1 MEFDILKILDNKD
14 YNEFDDVIQ
23 ARYQY
28 QLENNE
34 VLTNLKKQ
42 LDNIKDYKDQLKD
55 LNDKYRVIF
64 K

>member
-14 YNEFDDVIQ
+14 YNEFDNVIQ

-34 VLTNLKKQ
+34 VLTNLKNQ
-42 LDNIKDYKDQLKD
+42 LDNIKDYKEELKS

>member
-1 MEFDILKILDNKD
+1 MEFDILKILDKKD

-34 VLTNLKKQ
+34 VLTNLKNQ
-42 LDNIKDYKDQLKD
+42 LDNIKDYKEELKS

>member
-1 MEFDILKILDNKD
+1 MKFDILKILDNKD

-34 VLTNLKKQ
+34 VLTNLKNQ
-42 LDNIKDYKDQLKD
+42 LDNIKDYKEELKS

>member
-34 VLTNLKKQ
+34 VLTNLKNQ
-42 LDNIKDYKDQLKD
+42 LDNIKDYKEELKS